1 MHHSGRRGQTPGM
14 TMRPP
19 LAILLTL
26 AFWLGS
32 ATAATAATTPGAFT
46 ATYQVSRDGSPMGTA
61 TVSLHDDGNGQ
72 WTYRKAVKGTGGLA
86 ALLGASVDETS
97 RFRWKGELPE
107 ALSYDYELQTGIKDK
122 QRHLRV
128 DWNTNQV
135 HVEGNKGSETYPA
148 QPGIVERNT
157 LPLALGVALRGGQRQ
172 VALAVAVRQKVEP
185 QQFKV
190 AGTEAIRV
198 PAGSFRAERIDRTDA
213 DRGFSAWYAPDR
225 YPLPVKLS
233 QHDGGDLT
241 MELVSYTPQ

>member
-1 MHHSGRRGQTPGM
+1 M
-14 TMRPP
+14 TMRPL
-19 LAILLTL
+19 LATLLAL
-26 AFWLGS
+26 SFWLG
-32 ATAATAATTPGAFT
+32 TATAATTPGAFT
-46 ATYQVSRDGSPMGTA
+46 ATYKVSRGGSPMGTA
-61 TVSLHDDGNGQ
+61 TVSLQNDGNGQ

-86 ALLGASVDETS
+86 ALLGASMDETS

-107 ALSYDYELQTGIKDK
+107 AISYDYELQTGIKNK

-157 LPLALGVALRGGQRQ
+157 LPLALGVALRGGQQQ
-172 VALAVAVRQKVEP
+172 VALAVAVRQKVET

-190 AGTEAIRV
+190 TGTEAIQV
-198 PAGSFRAERIDRTDA
+198 PAGSFQAERVDRTDA
-213 DRGFSAWYAPDR
+213 DRGFSAWYAPKR

-233 QHDGGDLT
+233 QRDGGDLM
-241 MELVSYTPQ
+241 MELVSYQAD

>member
-14 TMRPP
+14 TMRPL
-19 LAILLTL
+19 LATLLAL
-26 AFWLGS
+26 SFWLG
-32 ATAATAATTPGAFT
+32 TATAATTPGAFT
-46 ATYQVSRDGSPMGTA
+46 ATYEVSRDGSPMGTA
-61 TVSLHDDGNGQ
+61 TVSLQNDGNGQ

-172 VALAVAVRQKVEP
+172 VALAVAVRQKVET

-241 MELVSYTPQ
+241 MELVSYKAD

>member
-1 MHHSGRRGQTPGM
+1 M
-14 TMRPP
+14 TMRPL
-19 LAILLTL
+19 LATLLAL
-26 AFWLGS
+26 SFWLG
-32 ATAATAATTPGAFT
+32 TATAATTPGAFT
-46 ATYQVSRDGSPMGTA
+46 ATYKVSRGGSPMGTA
-61 TVSLHDDGNGQ
+61 TVSLQNDGNGQ

-86 ALLGASVDETS
+86 ALLGASMDETS

-107 ALSYDYELQTGIKDK
+107 AISYDYELQTGIKNK

-157 LPLALGVALRGGQRQ
+157 LPLALGVALRGGQQQ
-172 VALAVAVRQKVEP
+172 VALAVAVRQKVET

-190 AGTEAIRV
+190 TGTEAIQV
-198 PAGSFRAERIDRTDA
+198 PAGSFQAERVDRTDA
-213 DRGFSAWYAPDR
+213 DRGFSAWYAPKR

-233 QHDGGDLT
+233 QRDGGDLM
-241 MELVSYTPQ
+241 MELVSYKAD